1 MHTFNRWYAVYLI
14 VLACGLLMLS
24 GAAPTHGDS
33 PPDNSDF
40 TSGSAHRT
48 VTRNGYDIYIFD
60 SAEKQWR
67 YARAWCFD
75 PMKKQ
80 AALEALIEYFP
91 GAKSICAE
99 AELELAYL
107 VLGPDYR
114 FADRTACLK
123 AIEKYRQIAARFSEM
138 PAIGAK
144 AHWYMGWI
152 YADLLN
158 QKDSA
163 LTHFQMIVSHYPDA
177 ALKREFSVPWVS
189 LVLPHIVNEPR
200 TVYERPVYS
209 WRSMALL
216 EIIRNTEDEGAK
228 WAAFEKLWADDRT
241 GPATGPALRHLL
253 HGSRALRQKA
263 AEFAQ
268 SYLHARLFSQPLAE
282 EIRQVLYQADMD
294 LRGGPGKRPQ

>member
-1 MHTFNRWYAVYLI
+1 MRTFNRWYAIYLI
-14 VLACGLLMLS
+14 GLACGLLMLS
-24 GAAPTHGDS
+24 GAAATHGDS
-33 PPDNSDF
+33 PSDTDDF
-40 TSGSAHRT
+40 SSGSAHRT

-60 SAEKQWR
+60 SAEEQRR
-67 YARAWCFD
+67 YARTWCFD
-75 PMKKQ
+75 PLKKQ

-91 GAKSICAE
+91 EAKSICAE

-114 FADRTACLK
+114 FANRSACLK

-138 PAIGAK
+138 PDISAK

-158 QKDSA
+158 QKSRA

-177 ALKREFSVPWVS
+177 ALKREFSVPLVS
-189 LVLPHIVNEPR
+189 LVLPHVVNDPQ

-228 WAAFEKLWADDRT
+228 WAAFEKLWSDDCG
-241 GPATGPALRHLL
+241 GPATGPALKHLL
-253 HGSRALRQKA
+253 HGSQVLRQKA

-268 SYLHARLFSQPLAE
+268 HYLQARLFSQPLAE
-282 EIRQVLYQADMD
+282 EISQVLYEADPD